1 MKKIMIIILILTLP
15 LTGVFAANDRAGL
28 TPLFSLGG
36 GGRALGMGGANV
48 ALANDAAAIFWNSA
62 ALTAMPGR
70 SVSFMH
76 LSLPEGSSYEFAA
89 LGWPTVDY
97 GTFATA
103 AFLITTDKIQR
114 RDSNGKLLGEF
125 SANQQMYMIGYG
137 KSINRFISLGMALK
151 LFGHNIGDYS
161 AFGAGGDLGLKLTLT
176 DNIMLALNAQ
186 NIFAPKLTLDLD
198 QETLPTNYKAGLGV
212 TLPISSGQ
220 YRASIEIDVDKTE
233 GIDPVLHVGG
243 ELALLNSYFLRGGYD
258 VDQISVGAGVRYR
271 MVAIG
276 YDYRTDDYFSAQHR
290 LSLDISLGGSVE
302 SILAK
307 RERDRQ
313 LAAEQLSREQ
323 RERDLR
329 DATTQARYYF
339 MNGMYDSSQV
349 YYARVSAL
357 SGGSDEESSQRLA
370 QIESQKSEELSDQI
384 RANVIAQVDSTEAED
399 LFAQARAALDEND
412 TEQAN
417 WLLGRLRPS
426 FADDTRFQN
435 IEADYGSQVSREIA
449 DLQRQANRRLDDGD
463 YASAAVL
470 YNQALQLNPNDPRSR
485 SEMKNLS
492 DRMNTL
498 RLLRQGVAA
507 QEAGDSAAARQSYEE
522 ILQINPDDSVAQEL
536 HRRMS
541 VEPETVVPSTLADIQ
556 ADTATWQVYLDG
568 IEQFRQGNYQKAID
582 LWQKVLAVFPGS
594 EETKK
599 NIEQAK
605 LRLQSDSTS
614 GQ

>member
-1 MKKIMIIILILTLP
+1 MKKIAIILLILVLP
-15 LTGVFAANDRAGL
+15 LTGLLAANDRAGL

-48 ALANDAAAIFWNSA
+48 VLANDATAIFWNSA
-62 ALTAMPGR
+62 ALTAMPER
-70 SVSFMH
+70 AVSFMH
-76 LSLPEGSSYEFAA
+76 LSLPEGSNYEFAA

-137 KSINRFISLGMALK
+137 KSFNRYVSLGLALK

-161 AFGAGGDLGLKLTLT
+161 AFGAGGDLGLKLTIT

-186 NIFAPKLTLDLD
+186 NIIAPKLTLDLD

-212 TLPISSGQ
+212 TLPISSGRYQ
-220 YRASIEIDVDKTE
+220 ASFEIDMDKTD
-233 GIDPVLHVGG
+233 GIDPVVHVGG

-258 VDQISVGAGVRYR
+258 VDQVSLGAGVRYR
-271 MVAIG
+271 MVSIG

-290 LSLDISLGGSVE
+290 LSLGISLGGSVE

-307 RERDRQ
+307 REQDRQ
-313 LAAEQLSREQ
+313 RAAEQLAQEQ
-323 RERDLR
+323 RERNLR
-329 DATTQARYYF
+329 EATTQARYF
-339 MNGMYDSSQV
+339 FQNGMYDSAQV
-349 YYARVSAL
+349 YYGRVSAL

-370 QIESQKSEELSDQI
+370 QIESQRSEELSDRI
-384 RANVIAQVDSTEAED
+384 RANVMAEVDSTEAEN
-399 LFAQARAALDEND
+399 LFAQAGTALDEKD

-417 WLLGRLRPS
+417 WILGRLRPS
-426 FADDTRFQN
+426 YADNPRFQSL
-435 IEADYGSQVSREIA
+435 EADYGSQVSRQIS
-449 DLQRQANRRLDDGD
+449 DLQRQANRRLDEGD

-470 YNQALQLNPNDPRSR
+470 YNQALQLNPNDPRSK
-485 SEMKNLS
+485 SDMKKLT
-492 DRMNTL
+492 DRMNAL
-498 RLLRQGVAA
+498 RLLREGVAA
-507 QEAGDSAAARQSYEE
+507 QEAGDSATARQSYER
-522 ILQINPDDSVAQEL
+522 ILQINPNDSVAQEL
-536 HRRMS
+536 HRRLS
-541 VEPETVVPSTLADIQ
+541 EEPETTVSSALADIQ
-556 ADTATWQVYLDG
+556 ADQATWKLYLDG

-582 LWQKVLAVFPGS
+582 LWQKVLAVFPGN
-594 EETKK
+594 EETTK

-605 LRLQSDSTS
+605 LRLQSGPTS
-614 GQ
+614 DR